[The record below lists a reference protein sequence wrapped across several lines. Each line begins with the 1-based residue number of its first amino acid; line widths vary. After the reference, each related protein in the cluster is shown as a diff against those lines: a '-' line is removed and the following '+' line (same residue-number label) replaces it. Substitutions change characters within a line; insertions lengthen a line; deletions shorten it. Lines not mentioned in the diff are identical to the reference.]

1 MFIRKKFTT
10 EAELINGCIKGDRK
24 AQQHLYDLYCGRFL
38 AICLRYIKDHDM
50 AEDVMIEGF
59 MRIFD
64 KLPQY
69 EEKGSFEGWMKKV
82 IVRESLM
89 ALRKNKNLMLEIALD
104 NHEEAKGT
112 HYEINEMEA
121 GELMEMIHELPLGYR
136 TVFNLYAIEG
146 YAHAEIGE
154 LLGISENTSKSQLSR
169 ARNLLKQK
177 LADQHIKERRIN
189 G

>member
-1 MFIRKKFTT
+1 MFIRRNFTT
-10 EAELINGCIKGDRK
+10 EAEIIEGCLKGDRR
-24 AQQHLYDLYCGRFL
+24 AQQHLYDQYCGRFL
-38 AICLRYIKDHDM
+38 AICLRYIKDRDL

-82 IVRESLM
+82 MVREALM
-89 ALRKNKNLMLEIALD
+89 ALRKNKNLMLEVALED
-104 NHEEAKGT
+104 HEDFRGV
-112 HYEINEMEA
+112 HYEFRDLEVE
-121 GELMEMIHELPLGYR
+121 ELMGMIQDLPLGYR

-154 LLGISENTSKSQLSR
+154 LLGITENTSKSQLSR

-177 LADQHIKERRIN
+177 LADQHLKERRIN

>member
-1 MFIRKKFTT
+1 MFIRRNFTT
-10 EAELINGCIKGDRK
+10 EAELVKGCLKGDRK
-24 AQQHLYDLYCGRFL
+24 AQQHLYDRYCGKFL
-38 AICLRYIKDHDM
+38 AICLRYIKDRDL

-69 EEKGSFEGWMKKV
+69 KEQGSFEGWMKKI

-89 ALRKNKNLMLEIALD
+89 TLRKNKNLMLEVALEL
-104 NHEEAKGT
+104 HEENHGNQYEWKGL
-112 HYEINEMEA
+112 EA
-121 GELMEMIHELPLGYR
+121 EELLAMIQDLPLGYR

-146 YAHAEIGE
+146 YAHAEISE

-169 ARNLLKQK
+169 ARNLLKQT
-177 LADQHIKERRIN
+177 LADQHVKERRIN

>member
-1 MFIRKKFTT
+1 MFIRKNFTT
-10 EAELINGCIKGDRK
+10 EAELVKGCLKGDRR
-24 AQQHLYDLYCGRFL
+24 AEQYLYDQYCGKFL
-38 AICLRYIKDHDM
+38 AICLRYIKDRDL

-69 EEKGSFEGWMKKV
+69 EAKGSLEGWMKKV

-89 ALRKNKNLMLEIALD
+89 ALRRNKSLMLEVALD
-104 NHEEAKGT
+104 QHEATQGS
-112 HYEINEMEA
+112 HYEWKDLEA
-121 GELMEMIHELPLGYR
+121 EELMGMIHDLPLGYR

-146 YAHAEIGE
+146 YAHAEISE

-177 LADQHIKERRIN
+177 LADQHLKERRIN